1 MAIKSKSFRDFSLT
15 FEKNAVTN
23 DVLSLKNEAAIKESV
38 ENIVLYNFYEK
49 PFDPFFGGNVIG
61 LLFEN
66 ASPNIRADIQERIA
80 TAINIHEPRVVHVET
95 LVKWTEDRNNLD
107 VSVRYVIMGIP
118 PKVDNLELA
127 LKP

>member
-38 ENIVLYNFYEK
+38 RNIILYNFYEK
-49 PFDPFFGGNVIG
+49 PFDPMFGGNVIG

-66 ASPNIRADIQERIA
+66 ASPSIQTELQERIA
-80 TAINIHEPRVVHVET
+80 DTINIHEPRVVHLET
-95 LVKWTEDRNNLD
+95 KVKWTEDLNNLD
-107 VSVRYVIMGIP
+107 VSIRYVILGIP
-118 PKVDNLELA
+118 PTVDSLELA

>member
-38 ENIVLYNFYEK
+38 RNIILYNFYEK
-49 PFDPFFGGNVIG
+49 PFDPMFGGNVIG

-66 ASPNIRADIQERIA
+66 ASPSIQTELQERIA
-80 TAINIHEPRVVHVET
+80 DTINIHEPRVVHLETKVE
-95 LVKWTEDRNNLD
+95 WTEDRNNLD
-107 VSVRYVIMGIP
+107 VSIRYVILGIP
-118 PKVDNLELA
+118 PTVDSLELA